1 MALTGSLSRPFSQ
14 ENDMTKHICVPASV
28 VALLALRIPENMFLF
43 AEDAVVA
50 ANRQRQMELMDSSTS
65 ILARAEAES
74 RDLTSQERNEVEGLT
89 NEFDELEAQI
99 ALRERVSAQNAVL
112 SAPRARATEPD
123 PVDGDVIHPE
133 GNRPQNASSRQ
144 PQARVPAAPR
154 ATAGGTAGF
163 RHLGEFA
170 NAVRMASMRSVR
182 RAGSA
187 SPQCRGFS
195 TYGNEGAGADGGF
208 AVPPDF
214 RTEIL
219 TPVFNEDSL
228 LAMTDRLQSSSNTLT
243 LPTDTTTPVADVR
256 RHSVLLDGRRC
267 VEDAEQAGFG

>member
-144 PQARVPAAPR
+144 PQARVPPRRAPQPAAPQASAIS
-154 ATAGGTAGF
+154 ATSPTPSAW
-163 RHLGEFA
+163 R
-170 NAVRMASMRSVR
+170 SMRGR
-182 RAGSA
+182 RNGSA
-187 SPQCRGFS
+187 PSQRCGDDLRQRRRRRRWR
-195 TYGNEGAGADGGF
+195 
-208 AVPPDF
+208 F
-214 RTEIL
+214 RC
-219 TPVFNEDSL
+219 S
-228 LAMTDRLQSSSNTLT
+228 
-243 LPTDTTTPVADVR
+243 
-256 RHSVLLDGRRC
+256 GRTS
-267 VEDAEQAGFG
+267 APKS